1 MADSSYIIDIAS
13 EMPDGGATTAQ
24 LDELSRSL
32 ISAGA
37 NAETLEAATMQVS
50 AQLRAAGEAT
60 KAANDALAV
69 GNARYG
75 ELERAALNAAKAAE
89 RAGQKNQG
97 VVPFDLAAKAAEASL
112 ALEHEAAALRQLESG
127 AAGAAKAE
135 ARLAATQG
143 NLKRLSSSAAG
154 AFSEQAA
161 AAKKSIREAEGFS
174 PLVKKFGDLG
184 DALSTSKGQMIVLA
198 GATAGVVVGVL
209 AITAAVVAGTV
220 AIAAWGISLASAK
233 REAEITE
240 EAVAALHPE
249 LAALSPAFAA
259 ISAETGA
266 SAQDLRA
273 WKKQLDSAKVA
284 ADDIPESL
292 RAMALQE
299 AALGKGGSA
308 EFLENLKDT
317 KRAAKD
323 VAKEVNSKLG
333 GLVAKRMMGLDAQ
346 SAKLKKNFGDLFS
359 GLDIDPVL
367 EGFRVLVD
375 LFDKSTASGQAMQFL
390 FETVFQPII
399 DQAKNAAYVVEA
411 FVLGFLIGMTKLY
424 IALKPAIKAVSEF
437 FGFEDTS
444 LADVLAIAT
453 KAGEYAAFVFV
464 GFVAALAAVGI
475 AIGVVVA
482 AAIAIQV
489 AIYAVI
495 AAAVALVGYLV
506 GATISAFMAVWD
518 YMKGLGAQMMQFG
531 TDMIMGLVNGI
542 KNSAGA
548 VVTAITGAVG
558 GAITAAKKAL
568 GIASPS
574 KVFADIGGYTTEGF
588 AEGVDDSAGMAQD
601 AMAAMVE
608 PPDAGAVGFSAL
620 AGGAASG
627 GAAASGAAP
636 GARGGSSGPTV
647 NFNAP
652 VYFGGKQASAS
663 EVEDLVELITKT
675 LEGDAAAV
683 AGEAAA

>member
-1 MADSSYIIDIAS
+1 VADSTYIIDIAS

-37 NAETLEAATMQVS
+37 SAETLEAATLQVS
-50 AQLRAAGEAT
+50 AQLRAAGEAS
-60 KAANDALAV
+60 KAANAALAE

-89 RAGQKNQG
+89 RAAQQG
-97 VVPFDLAAKAAEASL
+97 KLDPAMARTA
-112 ALEHEAAALRQLESG
+112 HEAAQAVNREAVALRGLET
-127 AAGAAKAE
+127 AAAQAARAE
-135 ARLAATQG
+135 SRLVATQG
-143 NLKRLSSSAAG
+143 NLRRMSSSAAG

-174 PLVKKFGDLG
+174 PLVKKFNDMG
-184 DALSTSKGQMIVLA
+184 DALSTSS
-198 GATAGVVVGVL
+198 GAAIIAVGAFVGVSV
-209 AITAAVVAGTV
+209 AVVALTAAAV
-220 AIAAWGISLASAK
+220 AATAAIAAWGVSLASAK
-233 REAEITE
+233 REAQITE

-292 RAMALQE
+292 RAMAMQE

-308 EFLENLKDT
+308 EFLEQLKET
-317 KRAAKD
+317 KRAARD

-359 GLDIDPVL
+359 GLNIDPVL
-367 EGFRVLVD
+367 EGMRVLVD
-375 LFDKSTASGQAMQFL
+375 LFDKGTASGQAMQFL

-399 DQAKNAAYVVEA
+399 DQAKNAAFVVEA
-411 FVLGFLIGMTKLY
+411 FVLGFLIGLTKLY
-424 IALKPAIKAVSEF
+424 IAIKPAIKAVTEF

-444 LADVLAIAT
+444 LADVLAVA
-453 KAGEYAAFVFV
+453 KDAGEIAAFVFV
-464 GFVAALAAVGI
+464 GFIAILGALGVAIAGAIVWLAAIPFAIGLGVAAVIDAGVQIIQWVIGTWTKVTDFLNGLVPGMGEVATAIMQGLIGGIVNAGPAVVN
-475 AIGVVVA
+475 AMIGVA
-482 AAIAIQV
+482 
-489 AIYAVI
+489 
-495 AAAVALVGYLV
+495 
-506 GATISAFMAVWD
+506 
-518 YMKGLGAQMMQFG
+518 K
-531 TDMIMGLVNGI
+531 
-542 KNSAGA
+542 
-548 VVTAITGAVG
+548 
-558 GAITAAKKAL
+558 GAINAAKSVL

-574 KVFADIGGYTTEGF
+574 KVFADIGGYTGEGF

-608 PPDAGAVGFSAL
+608 PPDAGAAGFSAM
-620 AGGAASG
+620 ASGAASG
-627 GAAASGAAP
+627 GAAAEASAAP
-636 GARGGSSGPTV
+636 GARGRAGGPTI